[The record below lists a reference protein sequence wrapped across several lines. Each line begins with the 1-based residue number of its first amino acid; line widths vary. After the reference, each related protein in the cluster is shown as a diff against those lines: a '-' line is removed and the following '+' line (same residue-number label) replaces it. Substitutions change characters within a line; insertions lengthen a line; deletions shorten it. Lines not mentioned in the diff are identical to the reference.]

1 MKKKIL
7 TILIAIAVGAILAFP
22 TLSMAFKENI
32 KKENMYVLQL
42 GVFKNYA
49 NALEKKE
56 SVKGS
61 MIYQNKGLYYVL
73 AGLSKEETGLYK
85 IEKYLQT
92 DNISYYK
99 KQMPISYYPNN
110 LEKYNLLLKKA
121 SDEETIKSLNDK
133 VLKEVVKSELQN

>member
-7 TILIAIAVGAILAFP
+7 TILMAIAVGAILALP

-73 AGLSKEETGLYK
+73 AGLSKEETGLY
-85 IEKYLQT
+85 IRRF
-92 DNISYYK
+92 SYG
-99 KQMPISYYPNN
+99 
-110 LEKYNLLLKKA
+110 
-121 SDEETIKSLNDK
+121 SDYDAATVSWT
-133 VLKEVVKSELQN
+133 VCRR

>member
-7 TILIAIAVGAILAFP
+7 IILMAIAVGAILALP

-61 MIYQNKGLYYVL
+61 MIYQNKELYYVL

-121 SDEETIKSLNDK
+121 SDEETIKSLNEK
-133 VLKEVVKSELQN
+133 VLKEVVKSEFQN